1 MNISVYLADDHAIV
15 RDGLRLLLEAENDID
30 VIGSAADGRSAVREI
45 RKMNP
50 DLVILDIA
58 MPLLNGIEATL
69 QILESCPS
77 TKVIILSMHATR
89 EHIHRAMHAGS
100 RGYLLKESA
109 GSEVVKAIR
118 SVYAGNRYLSQRVSE
133 TILDDYLNQGSNDSK
148 DNPIKLL
155 SAREREILQLV
166 VEGQSNSQIAENLCL
181 SPKTVETYRSRV
193 MQKLQIKNLPALV
206 KFAIRAGITSL
217 DY

>member
-15 RDGLRLLLEAENDID
+15 RDGLRLLLEAENNID

-89 EHIHRAMHAGS
+89 EHIHRAMHAGA

>member
-45 RKMNP
+45 RKLNP
-50 DLVILDIA
+50 NIVILDIA

-89 EHIHRAMHAGS
+89 EHIHRAMHAGA

-118 SVYAGNRYLSQRVSE
+118 TVYAGNRHLSQKVSE
-133 TILDDYLNQGSNDSK
+133 TILDDYLNQGGNDPK
-148 DNPIKLL
+148 DSPIKLL
-155 SAREREILQLV
+155 SVREREILQLV